1 MTEVQPAPDDQ
12 RNEVRPRPRG
22 PREGLLYGLPNHAGV
37 LFELEA
43 GNLSAHLFASPARPH
58 RNEDALLV
66 ASVGAGAVVAVAD
79 GVGGLPDGDLAA
91 KTALEALEDAVRR
104 PGAGDDPHAMRAAIL
119 AGFDSADAQ
128 VDAMSGATTL
138 TVVELW
144 PGGFRTYNAGDT
156 AALVI
161 DSAGAE
167 LYRTVSHSP
176 VGYALEAGLID
187 EAQALRHGARHVIS
201 NCLGQGCL
209 RIEIG
214 PLLKI
219 GPGRRIVLASD
230 GLFDNLAR
238 FEVAGHLAGRSL
250 AQAADGL
257 AEEAHARMRNP
268 GSANPSKPDDLGL
281 IVFEPTE

>member
-1 MTEVQPAPDDQ
+1 MTEVHPAPDDQ
-12 RNEVRPRPRG
+12 RNEVRPNPLG
-22 PREGLLYGLPNHAGV
+22 SREGLLYGLPDLSGV
-37 LFELEA
+37 EFQLGP
-43 GNLSAHLFASPARPH
+43 GNVNAHLLASPSRPH

-66 ASVGAGAVVAVAD
+66 ASLGPAAVLAVAD

-104 PGAGDDPHAMRAAIL
+104 PGASNDPNALRAAIL
-119 AGFDSADAQ
+119 AGFDNADAQ

-161 DSAGAE
+161 DRAGAE

-176 VGYALEAGLID
+176 VGYALEAGLLD
-187 EAQALRHGARHVIS
+187 ESQALRHGARHVIS

-209 RIEIG
+209 RIEMG
-214 PLLKI
+214 TLLKI

-250 AQAADGL
+250 DRATAGL
-257 AEEAHARMRNP
+257 AEGARTRMRNP
-268 GSANPSKPDDLGL
+268 SASRPSKPDDMGL